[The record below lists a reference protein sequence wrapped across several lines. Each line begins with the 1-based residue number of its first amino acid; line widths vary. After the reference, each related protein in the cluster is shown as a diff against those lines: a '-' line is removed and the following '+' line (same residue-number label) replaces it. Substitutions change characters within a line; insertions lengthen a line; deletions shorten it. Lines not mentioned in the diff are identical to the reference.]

1 MAYRNILHWRKN
13 LCLLIIWKIFS
24 TPTIK
29 VMHVVLVSRLKYYII
44 MLFLKRT
51 VLPLKFFSFIYRF
64 YTYIIW
70 KLKNVTYYYF
80 DLFSLNLIKNYCLQN
95 SSSKLKSSASLKFM
109 LRLFFTNKMFLT
121 YMLSS
126 CLLIQ
131 GFASSF
137 AVFPLYAEE
146 LGIAKYHVSFCYIIL
161 LNYKIK
167 SSNTVIILIFGQ
179 KHKLLFA

>member
-1 MAYRNILHWRKN
+1 
-13 LCLLIIWKIFS
+13 
-24 TPTIK
+24 
-29 VMHVVLVSRLKYYII
+29 
-44 MLFLKRT
+44 
-51 VLPLKFFSFIYRF
+51 
-64 YTYIIW
+64 
-70 KLKNVTYYYF
+70 
-80 DLFSLNLIKNYCLQN
+80 
-95 SSSKLKSSASLKFM
+95 M